1 MRLKQARHPFTVAEE
16 RVQMTSNSSPVTVLT
31 LYSPPIM
38 EIWDAMDLGGGLGLV
53 ELP

>member
-1 MRLKQARHPFTVAEE
+1 MGVDDAELI
-16 RVQMTSNSSPVTVLT
+16 TGDGSNLVLP
-31 LYSPPIM
+31 LGM